1 MNNQDAVLCVFTKT
15 PIAGNVKNRLIPSL
29 GEEKACQ
36 LYQSLLTRTLETACS
51 SGFTEIRLYCT
62 PTTEHPFLQTCAKNY
77 AVQLFLQKGDDLGAR
92 MDRALTDGLKE
103 FSCAVVIGCDCPWL
117 TLDDLEQ
124 AYRSLTKDKGVVLG
138 PACDGGYYL
147 LGLSSPHP
155 MLFENMSWGDSSV
168 LNETR
173 RRLSKAGVSWSEL
186 TEHPDLDRPEDLI
199 AYNQLVN
206 S

>member
-1 MNNQDAVLCVFTKT
+1 
-15 PIAGNVKNRLIPSL
+15 
-29 GEEKACQ
+29 
-36 LYQSLLTRTLETACS
+36 
-51 SGFTEIRLYCT
+51 
-62 PTTEHPFLQTCAKNY
+62 
-77 AVQLFLQKGDDLGAR
+77 
-92 MDRALTDGLKE
+92 DGLKE

-124 AYRSLTKDKGVVLG
+124 AYRRLTIDKEVVLG
-138 PACDGGYYL
+138 PASDGGYYL
-147 LGLSSPHP
+147 LGLSSPRP

-173 RRLSKAGVSWSEL
+173 RRLSKAGLSWSEL